1 MYNSGTSFADIEM
14 PDNDIFGASTNNGDK
29 VSSGVII
36 PYKDRTENADNFP
49 VLSIL
54 YNLYHNATVS
64 GYIPDIR
71 VVRNDID
78 VGKKRWERKE
88 IFNTIRSFADLPP
101 GWDGED
107 GVAPSKSDI
116 DNALDFISKISLDFM
131 KPKAMIAGDGDVGFT
146 WRKNDDYIEVG
157 FPNGE
162 ISYCAT
168 VNGERFYG
176 DASYNGQAP
185 PELLLSIERIS
196 AK

>member
-1 MYNSGTSFADIEM
+1 MHTEMYNSGTSFADIEM

-36 PYKDRTENADNFP
+36 PYKDRLKMRIIFP
-49 VLSIL
+49 FCLFFITFTITL
-54 YNLYHNATVS
+54 RFPGIFPIFAWC
-64 GYIPDIR
+64 
-71 VVRNDID
+71 RNDID

-131 KPKAMIAGDGDVGFT
+131 KPKSMIAGDGDVGFT

-157 FPNGE
+157 FPTGN
-162 ISYCAT
+162 
-168 VNGERFYG
+168 F
-176 DASYNGQAP
+176 
-185 PELLLSIERIS
+185 LLRHSQRGAVLWRCVI
-196 AK
+196 

>member
-1 MYNSGTSFADIEM
+1 M
-14 PDNDIFGASTNNGDK
+14 
-29 VSSGVII
+29 
-36 PYKDRTENADNFP
+36 
-49 VLSIL
+49 
-54 YNLYHNATVS
+54 
-64 GYIPDIR
+64 
-71 VVRNDID
+71 
-78 VGKKRWERKE
+78 GKKRNFQYYPLFCR
-88 IFNTIRSFADLPP
+88 FAP